1 MIYSG
6 YLTYDAE
13 ENEIYLLYNL
23 DKKVPIAEGRI
34 AIPNYT
40 ICKVITTGSSMCP
53 IDLIRWEVL
62 LEAAKAKAKA
72 RYSQENKQN
81 YLGCG
86 GCKH

>member
-13 ENEIYLLYNL
+13 DSEIYLLYDL
-23 DKKVPIAEGRI
+23 GKKVLIAEGRI
-34 AIPNYT
+34 AILNYPV
-40 ICKVITTGSSMCP
+40 CKVTTTGSSMCP

-62 LEAAKAKAKA
+62 LKAAKANAKA